1 MIRLP
6 DNLSTK
12 DFIDSRELAEI
23 LGIHVDSVY
32 RWNMKGSAPEL
43 KRVKI
48 GGKTYF
54 AVSSLT
60 NILK

>member
-6 DNLSTK
+6 DDLSSK
-12 DFIDSRELAEI
+12 DFLDSRELAEI
-23 LGIHVDSVY
+23 LGIRVDSVY
-32 RWNMKGSAPEL
+32 RWNMKGYAPEL

-54 AVSSLT
+54 AVSSLI

>member
-6 DNLSTK
+6 DNISQK
-12 DFIDSRELAEI
+12 DFIDSHELAEI

-32 RWNMKGSAPEL
+32 RWNMTGYAPEL

-48 GGKTYF
+48 GGRTYF